1 MQREMGRDGEMQ
13 LFRWVAWWRG
23 GGGVVMV
30 VVVVVVVVVTKL
42 LVTPWCPLLCLY
54 LAHLNI

>member
-23 GGGVVMV
+23 GGGVV
-30 VVVVVVVVVTKL
+30 VVVVVVTKL
-42 LVTPWCPLLCLY
+42 LVTPWCPLLRFY